1 MPNLRKHAL
10 VSKTKISRQLSASY
24 KITLLPIMPTIPSW
38 VCVDVSATTKNRQ
51 SARSRGFPCLTIG
64 TEWTRRRSL
73 VYRNFGVNGPTL
85 RMLTRAPLVRSLCI
99 PFSSERVAL
108 PKEGDKVA
116 RDKSE
121 DKEQQTF
128 DSHVV
133 INLISNRASA
143 DQKCTS
149 L

>member
-1 MPNLRKHAL
+1 
-10 VSKTKISRQLSASY
+10 
-24 KITLLPIMPTIPSW
+24 
-38 VCVDVSATTKNRQ
+38 
-51 SARSRGFPCLTIG
+51 
-64 TEWTRRRSL
+64 
-73 VYRNFGVNGPTL
+73 VNGPTL

-149 L
+149 R